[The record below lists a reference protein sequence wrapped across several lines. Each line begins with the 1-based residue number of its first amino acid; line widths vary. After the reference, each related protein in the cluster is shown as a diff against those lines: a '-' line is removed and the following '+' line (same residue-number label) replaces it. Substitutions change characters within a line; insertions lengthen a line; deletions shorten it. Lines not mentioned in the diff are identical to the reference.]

1 MIFKLNNKKSQK
13 VTTFADLDPGDTF
26 LLTDI
31 DVSNP
36 YFFDTHSVYL
46 RLSWFHEQGGSYADL
61 DTGEV
66 YNITTSKQKFNTVV
80 FPVVVESE
88 VQKI

>member
-1 MIFKLNNKKSQK
+1 MIFKFNNKKSQK

-31 DVSNP
+31 DVSDP
-36 YFFDTHSVYL
+36 HFFDTHSVYL
-46 RLSWFHEQGGSYADL
+46 RLNEPGGSYVDL
-61 DTGEV
+61 DTGDV
-66 YNITTSKQKFNTVV
+66 YSIATSKQLWNTVV
-80 FPVVVESE
+80 FPVVIESE

>member
-1 MIFKLNNKKSQK
+1 MMFKVKNKKSQK

-31 DVSNP
+31 DVFDP
-36 YFFDTHSVYL
+36 HFFDTHSVYL
-46 RLSWFHEQGGSYADL
+46 RLNEPGGTYVDL
-61 DTGEV
+61 DSGDIC
-66 YNITTSKQKFNTVV
+66 NITVTSMKQYNTVV
-80 FPVVVESE
+80 FPVIIESE

>member
-1 MIFKLNNKKSQK
+1 MIFKFNNKKSQK

-31 DVSNP
+31 DVSDP

-46 RLSWFHEQGGSYADL
+46 RLNEPEGTYVDL
-61 DTGEV
+61 DTGDLCS
-66 YNITTSKQKFNTVV
+66 IATSEQLWNMVV
-80 FPVVVESE
+80 FPVVIESE

>member
-1 MIFKLNNKKSQK
+1 MIFKLKNKKSQK

-31 DVSNP
+31 DVSDP

-46 RLSWFHEQGGSYADL
+46 RLNEQGGSYVDL
-61 DTGEV
+61 DTGDV
-66 YNITTSKQKFNTVV
+66 CNIMTSKQQFNTVV
-80 FPVVVESE
+80 FPVVLESE

>member
-1 MIFKLNNKKSQK
+1 MIFKYNGKKSQK

-31 DVSNP
+31 DFYDP
-36 YFFDTHSVYL
+36 CFFDTHSVYL
-46 RLSWFHEQGGSYADL
+46 RLNETGGSYVDL
-61 DTGEV
+61 DTGDM
-66 YNITTSKQKFNTVV
+66 YNIMTSKQQFNTVV
-80 FPVVVESE
+80 FPVVIESE

>member
-1 MIFKLNNKKSQK
+1 MIFKFNNKKSQK

-31 DVSNP
+31 DVSDP

-46 RLSWFHEQGGSYADL
+46 RLNEPGGTFVDL
-61 DTGEV
+61 DTGDIC
-66 YNITTSKQKFNTVV
+66 NIIVTSKQQFNTVV
-80 FPVVVESE
+80 FPVVIESE

>member
-1 MIFKLNNKKSQK
+1 MIFKFSNKKSQK
-13 VTTFADLDPGDTF
+13 VTTFAELDPGDTF

-31 DVSNP
+31 DVSDP

-46 RLSWFHEQGGSYADL
+46 RLNEQGGSYVDL
-61 DTGEV
+61 DTGDV
-66 YNITTSKQKFNTVV
+66 CNIMTSKQQFNTVV
-80 FPVVVESE
+80 FPVVLESE

>member
-1 MIFKLNNKKSQK
+1 MIFKFNNKKSQK

-31 DVSNP
+31 DVSDP

-46 RLSWFHEQGGSYADL
+46 RLNEPGGSYVDL
-61 DTGEV
+61 DTGD
-66 YNITTSKQKFNTVV
+66 ICSIATSEQLWNMVV
-80 FPVVVESE
+80 FPVVIESE

>member
-1 MIFKLNNKKSQK
+1 MIFKFSNKKSQK

-31 DVSNP
+31 DVSDP

-46 RLSWFHEQGGSYADL
+46 RLNEQGGSYVDL
-61 DTGEV
+61 DTGDV
-66 YNITTSKQKFNTVV
+66 CNIMNSKQQFNTVV
-80 FPVVVESE
+80 FPVVLESE
-88 VQKI
+88 VWKI

>member
-1 MIFKLNNKKSQK
+1 MIFKFSNKKSQK

-36 YFFDTHSVYL
+36 HFFDTHSVYL
-46 RLSWFHEQGGSYADL
+46 RLNETGGSYVDL
-61 DTGEV
+61 DTGDIWNV
-66 YNITTSKQKFNTVV
+66 MTFTQQFNTVV
-80 FPVVVESE
+80 FPVVIESE

>member
-13 VTTFADLDPGDTF
+13 VTTFADLDSGDTF

-31 DVSNP
+31 DVSDP
-36 YFFDTHSVYL
+36 HFFDTHSVYL
-46 RLSWFHEQGGSYADL
+46 RLNETGGSYVDL
-61 DTGEV
+61 DTGDV
-66 YNITTSKQKFNTVV
+66 CSIATAKQRFNTVV

>member
-1 MIFKLNNKKSQK
+1 MIFKLKNKQSQK

-26 LLTDI
+26 LLEDI
-31 DVSNP
+31 DVSDP
-36 YFFDTHSVYL
+36 HFFDTHSVYL
-46 RLSWFHEQGGSYADL
+46 RLNEQGGSYVDL
-61 DTGEV
+61 DTGDI
-66 YNITTSKQKFNTVV
+66 YNIMASRGQFGRVV